1 MVPKIDKHEL
11 FSWKLYLNG
20 LRPCWDGISR
30 VNGEKFSCL
39 FFRIG
44 SFKNFH
50 KKIFTSYV
58 LPQWYGKHRISGRI
72 NTFLHRV
79 TPDQLLLPPS
89 QVGSTPFSTGS
100 GRFNACLLP
109 CQLFCPFL
117 LPDQFRVNSVWI
129 FPYEWGRI
137 YHPFLFGTKKF
148 FQPLKSLNLQ
158 KYSFEISENSHEVWK
173 KIVIYT
179 PSMEFVYICFILLG
193 IARVSAGDDH
203 VKWVG

>member
-1 MVPKIDKHEL
+1 MGVYKFTSKYFISLVTWSQKLTDMTFFP
-11 FSWKLYLNG
+11 WKLYLNG

-58 LPQWYGKHRISGRI
+58 LPQWYGKLRISGRI

-117 LPDQFRVNSVWI
+117 LPDQFRVDSVWI

-148 FQPLKSLNLQ
+148 FQPLKSWNLQ
-158 KYSFEISENSHEVWK
+158 KYSFWNFRKFTWN
-173 KIVIYT
+173 
-179 PSMEFVYICFILLG
+179 
-193 IARVSAGDDH
+193 
-203 VKWVG
+203 